1 VATAGSSGVP
11 GDPGVLRGA
20 AMSFGGA
27 SGHLGGLAG
36 DLSGARAGSWS
47 GPASVACHGLCVVL
61 SHTLTTGADG
71 FGRAAITLRRLADA
85 IEEAQERAEA
95 ALQGAADADSEA
107 SSLAQGDDPPTG
119 RIDELHT
126 QATLLRGVADA
137 ARADA
142 ETAALAA
149 AAIFSDIA
157 GMAPKPPPPPQ
168 PAPSHDD
175 GGGGWFDGAVSF
187 VKGIPGAA
195 KDGYNAANGWIDD
208 READMEGLLDHLPGP
223 LADGAHFWWNTSIM
237 SPKFNIDFAQGVG
250 DWGVGMVETVPML
263 VRLSPQYGMIDPAG
277 QRRQQQELVDGL
289 SYAWNHKGDTAK
301 ALVGWNHV
309 ENGEPGRMAGQL
321 APDVVLA
328 ILSGGGS
335 AAAKTARGARV
346 MEEMG
351 EAATAARRFE
361 ELPALTREEQLAA
374 RQWRDSLPTRE
385 TPTGRPSGRYEVEMT
400 GPHNYEM
407 SVGDVRINADGFRE
421 FDATALE
428 AKHVGSQTRSPFVP
442 GSDAP
447 DFVRAAARTE
457 IEKELQRYKLIIDSS
472 DTPVR
477 GLEIITNDARAVP
490 YFEELLDKHD
500 MVGRVVVRG
509 ATP

>member
-11 GDPGVLRGA
+11 GNPGVLRGA

-27 SGHLGGLAG
+27 AGHLGGLAG
-36 DLSGARAGSWS
+36 DLSGAQAANWS
-47 GPASVACHGLCVVL
+47 GPASVACHGLCVAL
-61 SHTLTTGADG
+61 SHTLTVGSDG
-71 FGRAAITLRRLADA
+71 FAHAAITLRRLADA

-95 ALQGAADADSEA
+95 ALQGAADADGEA
-107 SSLAQGDDPPTG
+107 DSLAGGDDPPAA

-157 GMAPKPPPPPQ
+157 GTAPTPPPPPQ
-168 PAPSHDD
+168 PAEAHDD
-175 GGGGWFDGAVSF
+175 GGGGWFDGAVGF

-195 KDGYNAANGWIDD
+195 KDGYESANGWIDD
-208 READMEGLLDHLPGP
+208 REEDMEGLLDHLPGP
-223 LADGAHFWWNTSIM
+223 LDDAAHGWWNTSII

-250 DWGVGMVETVPML
+250 DWGVGMAETLPML
-263 VRLSPQYGMIDPAG
+263 VRLSPQYGLIDPAG
-277 QRRQQQELVDGL
+277 QREQQRELAAGMT
-289 SYAWNHKGDTAK
+289 YAWNHKGDTAK
-301 ALVGWNHV
+301 ALVGWNNV
-309 ENGEPGRMAGQL
+309 ENGEPGRMMGGL
-321 APDVVLA
+321 APDVALA

-335 AAAKTARGARV
+335 AAAKTARSAKV
-346 MEEMG
+346 MEELG
-351 EAATAARRFE
+351 EAATAARRFD

-374 RQWRDSLPTRE
+374 HDWMESLPQRD

-407 SVGDVRINADGFRE
+407 SAGDVKINADGFRT

-442 GSDAP
+442 GSEAP
-447 DFVRAAARTE
+447 DFVRNAARVE
-457 IEKELQRYKLIIDSS
+457 IEKELQRYKVIVDSTA
-472 DTPVR
+472 TPVR
-477 GLEIITNDARAVP
+477 GLEIVTNDARAVP
-490 YFEELLDKHD
+490 YFRELLDKYD

-509 ATP
+509 AAP

>member
-36 DLSGARAGSWS
+36 DLSAARAASWS
-47 GPASVACHGLCVVL
+47 GPASVACHGICVAL
-61 SHTLTTGADG
+61 AHTLTTGSDG
-71 FGRAAITLRRLADA
+71 FARAAITLRRLADA

-95 ALQGAADADSEA
+95 ALQGAADADGEA
-107 SSLAQGDDPPTG
+107 DSLAQGDDPPAA
-119 RIDELHT
+119 RIGELHT
-126 QATLLRGVADA
+126 QALLLRGVAEA

-157 GMAPKPPPPPQ
+157 GMAPTPPPPPQ
-168 PAPSHDD
+168 PAEEHDD
-175 GGGGWFDGAVSF
+175 GGGSWFDGAVGF
-187 VKGIPGAA
+187 VKGLPGAA
-195 KDGYNAANGWIDD
+195 KDGYESANGWIDD
-208 READMEGLLDHLPGP
+208 READMEGLLGHLPGP
-223 LADGAHFWWNTSIM
+223 LDDAAHLWWDTSM
-237 SPKFNIDFAQGVG
+237 LSPKWNIDFAQGVG

-277 QRRQQQELVDGL
+277 QRRQQEQLVDGL
-289 SYAWNHKGDTAK
+289 SYAWDHKGETAK

-335 AAAKTARGARV
+335 VAAKSARGARV

-374 RQWRDSLPTRE
+374 KQWKDGLPTRE

-400 GPHNYEM
+400 GPRNYEM
-407 SVGDVRINADGFRE
+407 SAGDVKINADGFRE

-447 DFVRAAARTE
+447 EFVRNAARLE
-457 IEKELQRYKLIIDSS
+457 IEKELQRYKVIIDSS
-472 DTPVR
+472 ATPVR
-477 GLEIITNDARAVP
+477 GLEIVTNDARAVP
-490 YFEELLDKHD
+490 YFEQLLDKYD
-500 MVGRVVVRG
+500 MVGRVVVKG